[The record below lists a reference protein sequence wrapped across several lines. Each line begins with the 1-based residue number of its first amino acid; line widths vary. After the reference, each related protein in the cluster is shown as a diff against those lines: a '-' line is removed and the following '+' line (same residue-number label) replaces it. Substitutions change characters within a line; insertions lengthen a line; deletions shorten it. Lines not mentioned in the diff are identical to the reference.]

1 MRFLIDTNILIKLEP
16 EDPANAEADAALAM
30 EINRLIGRG
39 DHSLLV
45 HPSVHHDI
53 ERDTNRERAE
63 RTRFLLRKYYEL
75 ADPPGAED
83 LADVVGDPEVGS
95 NDWVDNQLIAAV
107 VDELVDFLITEDYGL
122 LRKLGRAA
130 RRDKGLNI
138 QEALDVLRSLYDE
151 PLEPPPAVNAVLM
164 HSLDRTDPIWESF
177 REDYPEFNEWFNR
190 ARQEERQ
197 AWTITPDER
206 LAGVVIVKREEDR
219 PFGLEGRQLKITTFK
234 VADEYVGRKY
244 GELLLK
250 SVFRHAS
257 QNGYD
262 GLYVTVL
269 EKYEGLTGLLEDFGF
284 VGLDQRT
291 ELGELIL
298 HKRLQPDEDDVVGLA
313 PLAFHVM
320 FGPPAIHPGS
330 TDWFVVPIEP
340 AYEAMLFPTPGQ
352 PPAIQPTLP
361 GLSEWARGD
370 ARPSGFGNAIKKAYL
385 SLTSSR
391 LVSAGAVLLFY
402 RSADMQAIRPVG
414 VVEDVLVSR
423 DPDAIASFV
432 SARTVYSIAEITAMA
447 DEREVVSILFRH
459 DRDIASP
466 IPLHELISQGALVAA
481 PQSITSVRA
490 EGVEWITTRIH
501 A

>member
-45 HPSVHHDI
+45 HPSIHHDI
-53 ERDTNRERAE
+53 ERDPNGDRAE
-63 RTRFLLRKYYEL
+63 RTRFLLQKYHEL
-75 ADPPGAED
+75 ADPPSADD
-83 LADVVGDPEVGS
+83 LGDVLGSPEVGS

-122 LRKLGRAA
+122 LRKLGRVA

-151 PLEPPPAVNAVLM
+151 PLEPPPAVNAVFM

-177 REDYPEFNEWFNR
+177 RFDYPGFDEWFNR
-190 ARQEERQ
+190 ARQEERH
-197 AWTITPDER
+197 AWTITPDEQ
-206 LAGVVIVKREEDR
+206 LAGVAIVKREENS

-234 VADEYVGRKY
+234 VAEEFVGRRY

-250 SVFRHAS
+250 SLFRHAN
-257 QNGYD
+257 QNDYD
-262 GLYVTVL
+262 GIYVTVF

-284 VGLDQRT
+284 VALDQRT
-291 ELGELIL
+291 DLDELVLYKQL
-298 HKRLQPDEDDVVGLA
+298 SPDQQTLA
-313 PLAFHVM
+313 DMGPLPFHVA

-330 TDWFVVPIEP
+330 ADWFIVPIEP
-340 AYEAMLFPTPGQ
+340 GYEEMLFPTPGQ
-352 PPAIQPTLP
+352 PPAVQPTLP
-361 GLSEWARGD
+361 GLTEWASKD
-370 ARPSGFGNAIKKAYL
+370 ARPRGFGNAIKKAYL
-385 SLTSSR
+385 SQTSSR
-391 LVSAGAVLLFY
+391 LVSSGSVLCFY
-402 RSADMQAIRPVG
+402 RSSDVQAIRAVG

-423 DPDAIASFV
+423 DADAIASFV
-432 SARTVYSIAEITAMA
+432 SARTVYSLAEIASMA
-447 DEREVVSILFRH
+447 EEREVVSILFRH
-459 DRDIASP
+459 DRDLPTP
-466 IPLHELISQGALVAA
+466 ISLDELISDGALLAA

-490 EGVEWITTRIH
+490 EGLEWITERIL

>member
-45 HPSVHHDI
+45 HPTIHHDI
-53 ERDTNRERAE
+53 ERDPNEGRAE
-63 RTRFLLRKYYEL
+63 RTRFLLQKYYEL
-75 ADPPGAED
+75 RDPPGAED
-83 LADVVGDPEVGS
+83 LEGALGNPEVGS

-122 LRKLGRAA
+122 LRKLGRVA

-177 REDYPEFNEWFNR
+177 RGDYPGFDEWFNR
-190 ARQEERQ
+190 ARQQERH
-197 AWTITPDER
+197 AWTITPDEQ
-206 LAGVVIVKREEDR
+206 LAGVVIVKREEDS

-234 VADEYVGRKY
+234 VADEFVGRRY

-250 SVFRHAS
+250 SVFRHAN
-257 QNGYD
+257 QNDYD

-269 EKYEGLTGLLEDFGF
+269 DKYEGLTGLLEDFGF
-284 VGLDQRT
+284 VALDQSTDLGEQVLNKRLKADDQDLA
-291 ELGELIL
+291 ELG
-298 HKRLQPDEDDVVGLA
+298 
-313 PLAFHVM
+313 PLPFHVA
-320 FGPPAIHPGS
+320 FGPPALHPGS

-340 AYEAMLFPTPGQ
+340 GYEEMLFPIPGQ
-352 PPAIQPTLP
+352 PPAVQPTLP
-361 GLSEWARGD
+361 GLSEWARPD
-370 ARPSGFGNAIKKAYL
+370 ARPRGFGNAIKKAYL
-385 SLTSSR
+385 SKTSSR
-391 LVSAGAVLLFY
+391 LVSGGAVLLFY
-402 RSADMQAIRPVG
+402 RSSDVQAIRAVG
-414 VVEDVLVSR
+414 IVEDVFVSR

-432 SARTVYSIAEITAMA
+432 SARTVYSLAEIAAMA

-459 DRDIASP
+459 DRDVPSP
-466 IPLHELISQGALVAA
+466 ISLDELISDGALLAA

-490 EGVEWITTRIH
+490 EGVEWIAARIH
-501 A
+501 V